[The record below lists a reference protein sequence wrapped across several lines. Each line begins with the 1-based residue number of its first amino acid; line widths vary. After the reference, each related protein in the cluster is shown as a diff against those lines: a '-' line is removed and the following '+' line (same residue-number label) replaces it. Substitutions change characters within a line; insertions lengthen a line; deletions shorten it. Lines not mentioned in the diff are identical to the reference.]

1 MAQRSM
7 NCVPLQPP
15 GAAILFDRSLE
26 RSMAVRRLH
35 PDQPAHF
42 AFSPE
47 NQAWASETIAKYPP
61 GKQASAVIPVLWRAQ
76 EQIGGWI
83 TEPAMRAV
91 ADMLGM
97 AHIRVLEIA
106 TFYTMFQ
113 LAPIGTKAHV
123 QVCGTTPCM
132 LRGARD
138 LIGVCKQRIAQEPS
152 QVSEDGAFSW
162 EEVECLGS
170 CANAPMVQI
179 GKDTYE
185 DLTADSFASLL
196 DGFAKGTP
204 PPPGSQTGRTASC
217 PEGGPTTLS
226 DPALYDGSRIG
237 AWKKRFEAQ
246 AADAA
251 AGAVSPPATTPG
263 NPAPDKPVPAKSE
276 PTATAATG
284 GPAVHPAALTA
295 MANGGLVKELEE
307 RGGGKAMPAG
317 ELARM
322 AEESRRAGPAAEAAP
337 QKPATLLAAPRD
349 GTPDDLKLIW
359 GVADKLEDRMN
370 ALGIWHFDQ
379 IAAWTPGEVAWFEGE
394 MPGFK
399 GRIARDKWLEQ
410 CKKLATGWRPPS
422 NVGER
427 PKE

>member
-1 MAQRSM
+1 
-7 NCVPLQPP
+7 
-15 GAAILFDRSLE
+15 
-26 RSMAVRRLH
+26 MAVRRLH

-42 AFSPE
+42 AFTPE
-47 NQAWASETIAKYPP
+47 NLAWAEATIAKYPP

-83 TEPAMRAV
+83 TEPAIRAV

-113 LAPIGTKAHV
+113 LAPVGRKAHV

-138 LIGVCKQRIAQEPS
+138 LIKVCERRIAHDPFH
-152 QVSEDGAFSW
+152 VSADGAFSW

-179 GKDTYE
+179 GPDTYE
-185 DLTADSFASLL
+185 DLTPASFEALL

-204 PPPGSQTGRTASC
+204 PAPGSQIGRTASC
-217 PEGGPTTLS
+217 PEGGPTTLT
-226 DPALYDGSRIG
+226 DPALFDGSRIG
-237 AWKKRFEAQ
+237 HWQKRLAHGSGG
-246 AADAA
+246 AAPVA
-251 AGAVSPPATTPG
+251 PPAPAAPAAPSSSSTPAAK
-263 NPAPDKPVPAKSE
+263 PAP
-276 PTATAATG
+276 
-284 GPAVHPAALTA
+284 HPAALTA
-295 MANGGLVKELEE
+295 MANAGLVKELEA

-322 AEESRRAGPAAEAAP
+322 AEESRKAGPA
-337 QKPATLLAAPRD
+337 PATAAGATMTKPSLLAAPRD
-349 GTPDDLKLIW
+349 GKPDDLKLIW
-359 GVADKLEDRMN
+359 GVAEKLEERMN
-370 ALGIWHFDQ
+370 KLGVWHFDQ
-379 IAAWTPGEVAWFEGE
+379 IAAWTPEEVAWFENE

-399 GRIARDKWLEQ
+399 GRIARDKWLDQ
-410 CKKLATGWRPPS
+410 CRKLATGWRPDTD
-422 NVGER
+422 VGER
-427 PKE
+427 PKG